1 MNILVVE
8 DDADLCVEIVEYLER
23 RNHRVSGCGTVA
35 VARQTLAAM
44 VAKAELDGVVCDVGL
59 PDGDGLRLFIESVAQ
74 TPNCRWVLMSG
85 AHDME
90 RLRLVLK
97 DLKIKPVVLEK
108 PLPLRLLCD
117 ALEEPSV
124 SPRN

>member
-23 RNHRVSGCGTVA
+23 RNHRVSGSGTVA
-35 VARQTLAAM
+35 AARQALAAM

-59 PDGDGLRLFIESVAQ
+59 PDGDGLRFYMESVAQ
-74 TPNCRWVLMSG
+74 TPDCRWILMSG

-90 RLRLVLK
+90 RLRQMLK
-97 DLKIKPVVLEK
+97 DMKTKPVVLEK
-108 PLPLRLLCD
+108 PLPLKMLCD
-117 ALEEPSV
+117 ALEEG
-124 SPRN
+124 RNR